1 MNNNKYI
8 SKQKRIENARK
19 RRQNTWL
26 IFISKTWIAIYIAEI
41 TMCILCALVA
51 KENKAWEFTKM
62 FLCLSFLTFISTYY
76 LKVQRPSKPIQ
87 NQEPPRI
94 QCPYCKSYYT
104 EKISTINRGASTVAF
119 GLASSKIGKQWHCK
133 NCNSDF

>member
-1 MNNNKYI
+1 MNDNKYI
-8 SKQKRIENARK
+8 SKRKKIENAK
-19 RRQNTWL
+19 KLTQNPWL
-26 IFISKTWIAIYIAEI
+26 IFISKTWIVIYIVEI
-41 TMCILCALVA
+41 IICILCALVA

-62 FLCLSFLTFISTYY
+62 FLCFSFLTFIFTYY
-76 LKVQRPSKPIQ
+76 LKVQRPNKSIQ
-87 NQEPPRI
+87 NQEPPKI

-119 GLASSKIGKQWHCK
+119 GLASSKIGKQWHCN